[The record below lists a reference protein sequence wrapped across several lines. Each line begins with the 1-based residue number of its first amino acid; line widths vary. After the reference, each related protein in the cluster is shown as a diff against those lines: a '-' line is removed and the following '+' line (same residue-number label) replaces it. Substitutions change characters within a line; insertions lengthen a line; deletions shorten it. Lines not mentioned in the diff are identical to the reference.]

1 MRMPDQNKIKQAFR
15 FFDENQERL
24 TENGRHF
31 IRGVK
36 KYYSR
41 NKELSDRQQ
50 KALFEIRDKIKSEV
64 EAKAGLSNKVKGV
77 LNKDQ

>member
-1 MRMPDQNKIKQAFR
+1 MRTTRNRIKQAFR

-41 NKELSDRQQ
+41 NKELSERQLQALNDIQ
-50 KALFEIRDKIKSEV
+50 KNTLTEGAKTLTFIDK
-64 EAKAGLSNKVKGV
+64 
-77 LNKDQ
+77 